1 MGSFFAPLLQFFG
14 WFFSPVLFVF
24 HWVFYQPVYN
34 VLMLIYEAIHVVPG
48 SFALAIII
56 LTLLIRGALIPLTR
70 KQLKSS
76 REMQVLQPKIK
87 ELQAQ
92 YRGDPQGLMAAQ
104 QALYKEHGVSMYGG
118 CLPLLIQMPFLYA
131 LYYSFYTLI
140 RAHTVADV
148 NIDLYPFI
156 PHLAALPSTVFLW
169 TNLKSPDPLHILP
182 IAAAL
187 MTFIQLRMA
196 MPVRP
201 PRAKNAPSDPTT
213 QATSTMQLIMPV
225 FTLFIG
231 WTFPSGLALYWT
243 VSTGFSAVQQYFI
256 SGWGSLFLGV
266 PGMERFVPQPKT
278 PTPNDT
284 TYVGSV
290 KRAAAGETAA
300 TARRTTAV
308 ATAGTTGA
316 TGANSANVRTPG
328 GFMQRIRENFAAI
341 QDAAAAQSQ
350 QRAQSAQSLVDEGD
364 AENATRGV
372 DASTPVATGAK
383 TGANGAS
390 NGANG
395 AGGVRRPRPA
405 KDGPQLVKPA
415 RPAGVETPESEIAR
429 TATSQVNGKTV
440 APEVAIARDTTTGG
454 APNGSNSARGSS
466 SPSRPR
472 PGTGASGSRSA
483 QARRARNGNGRA
495 KGGR

>member
-1 MGSFFAPLLQFFG
+1 MGSFLAPFLQFFG
-14 WFFSPVLFVF
+14 WFFSPVIFVF

-76 REMQVLQPKIK
+76 REMQVLQPRLK

-92 YRGDPQGLMAAQ
+92 YRGDPQGMMAAQ
-104 QALYKEHGVSMYGG
+104 KELYKEHGVSMYGG

-148 NIDLYPFI
+148 NIDLYPFL
-156 PHLAALPSTVFLW
+156 PHLSALPSTLFLW
-169 TNLKSPDPLHILP
+169 TNLKTPDPLHILP
-182 IAAAL
+182 VAAAL

-196 MPVRP
+196 MPVRAP
-201 PRAKNAPSDPTT
+201 KAKNAAPDPTS

-225 FTLFIG
+225 MTLFIG

-243 VSTGFSAVQQYFI
+243 ISTGFSAAQQYFI

-266 PGMERFVPQPKT
+266 PGMERFVPAPKT
-278 PTPNDT
+278 PTPSEN

-290 KRAAAGETAA
+290 KRTAAGDSALA
-300 TARRTTAV
+300 ARRSAGVTTGTAGS
-308 ATAGTTGA
+308 AGTTGA
-316 TGANSANVRTPG
+316 NGANVRTPG
-328 GFMQRIRENFAAI
+328 GFLQRMRENFASI
-341 QDAAAAQSQ
+341 QEAAAAQSQ
-350 QRAQSAQSLVDEGD
+350 QRGQGAQALVDERDG
-364 AENATRGV
+364 AAGRVV
-372 DASTPVATGAK
+372 DADTPATK
-383 TGANGAS
+383 TGS

-395 AGGVRRPRPA
+395 TNGTSGANATNSAARRPRSA
-405 KDGPQLVKPA
+405 KDGPLLVKPA
-415 RPAGVETPESEIAR
+415 RPEQEIAR
-429 TATSQVNGKTV
+429 EATSQVDGK
-440 APEVAIARDTTTGG
+440 AALPEVTIARQAGNSGGVRTT
-454 APNGSNSARGSS
+454 AA
-466 SPSRPR
+466 SRPH
-472 PGTGASGSRSA
+472 PGAGASGSRSA
-483 QARRARNGNGRA
+483 QARRARNGSGNGRA